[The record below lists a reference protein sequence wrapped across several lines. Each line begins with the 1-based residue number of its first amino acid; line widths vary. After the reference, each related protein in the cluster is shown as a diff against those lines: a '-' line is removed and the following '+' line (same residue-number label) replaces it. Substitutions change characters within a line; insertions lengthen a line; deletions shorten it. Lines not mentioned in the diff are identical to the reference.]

1 MFEFLTPN
9 KLFRKLKIGDVLAK
23 PFDSEASKAG
33 FHEYAE
39 IEYYYKIVDISKN
52 GLVGNRYLG
61 TKYGPLPAGLRLEAK
76 FNSANT
82 INKWLKSGHLVLTD
96 GSKLIKILAKNS

>member
-39 IEYYYKIVDISKN
+39 IEYYYKIVDISKT
-52 GLVGNRYLG
+52 V
-61 TKYGPLPAGLRLEAK
+61 
-76 FNSANT
+76 
-82 INKWLKSGHLVLTD
+82 
-96 GSKLIKILAKNS
+96 